1 MESETFKFK
10 NFELTLES
18 GGGDCHLEIDNN
30 SQKVYFSF
38 SFSKEDIQDIINA
51 IENFYSDE
59 KKVYEAK
66 SLSAADML
74 QEEGDPP
81 SLEIGT
87 GKTFSILFFTDKDEV
102 IKFQSELTNALD
114 TFDE

>member
-18 GGGDCHLEIDNN
+18 GGGDCHLDIDNN
-30 SQKVYFSF
+30 SQKVFFSF
-38 SFSKEDIQDIINA
+38 RFSKEDIQDILNELKIR
-51 IENFYSDE
+51 YVDSE
-59 KKVYEAK
+59 KIYEAK
-66 SLSAADML
+66 SLNHVELLA
-74 QEEGDPP
+74 EEGEPH

-87 GKTFSILFFTDKDEV
+87 DKTFSILFFADKDEV

>member
-30 SQKVYFSF
+30 SQKVFFSF
-38 SFSKEDIQDIINA
+38 RFSKEDIQDILN
-51 IENFYSDE
+51 ELKNFLSDSKE
-59 KKVYEAK
+59 VYEAK
-66 SLSAADML
+66 SLEAVLLL
-74 QEEGDPP
+74 QEEGEPP

-87 GKTFSILFFTDKDEV
+87 GKTFSILFFADKDEV